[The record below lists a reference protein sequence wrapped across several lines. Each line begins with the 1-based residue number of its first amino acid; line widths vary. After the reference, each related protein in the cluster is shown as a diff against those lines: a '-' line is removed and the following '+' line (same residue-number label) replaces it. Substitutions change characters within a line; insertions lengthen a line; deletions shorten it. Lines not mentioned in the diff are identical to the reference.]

1 MKTQN
6 TTLRTTTSRRKS
18 KEIRNRI
25 VLLNPETP
33 LGVVPIVVA
42 TLYGGN
48 KNAKS

>member
-1 MKTQN
+1 MNTQLKIARS
-6 TTLRTTTSRRKS
+6 TVSRRKS

-25 VLLNPETP
+25 ILLNPETP